1 VHQRG
6 IYKRLQNVSA
16 TKKKADAN
24 INSKHL
30 GALSAS
36 SAFSRL
42 FGGCISSPVASFLSL
57 DYFPLFD

>member
-1 VHQRG
+1 M
-6 IYKRLQNVSA
+6 SA